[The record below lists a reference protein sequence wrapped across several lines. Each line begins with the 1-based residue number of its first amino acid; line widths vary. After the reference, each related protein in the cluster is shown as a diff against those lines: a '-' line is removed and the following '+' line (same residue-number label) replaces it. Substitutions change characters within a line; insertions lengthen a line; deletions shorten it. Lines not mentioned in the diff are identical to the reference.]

1 MVGSTIM
8 RRKRG
13 EEAIH
18 MAGVVERVGPRIFRL
33 MGELDSSNVGDVDTL
48 LEEEIHRGGDL
59 TLDLSEL
66 TFVESVGVGLLA
78 TAAQRLVGRGSL
90 ILLSPDHSVRRV
102 LELVQLDRLP
112 NVKIID
118 ANSAAG

>member
-1 MVGSTIM
+1 
-8 RRKRG
+8 
-13 EEAIH
+13 

-33 MGELDSSNVGDVDTL
+33 IGELDASNVGDVDTL
-48 LEEEIHRGGDL
+48 LDEEIHRGGDL

-78 TAAQRLVGRGSL
+78 TTAQRLVGRGSL

-112 NVKIID
+112 NVKIIEAD
-118 ANSAAG
+118 SATA

>member
-1 MVGSTIM
+1 
-8 RRKRG
+8 
-13 EEAIH
+13 

-33 MGELDSSNVGDVDTL
+33 IGELDASNVGDVEAV

-59 TLDLSEL
+59 TVELSEL
-66 TFVESVGVGLLA
+66 TFVDSMGVGLLSK
-78 TAAQRLVGRGSL
+78 AAQRLTGRGSL

-102 LELVQLDRLP
+102 LELVALLRLP

-118 ANSAAG
+118 ADSAAGEGERNEAAP